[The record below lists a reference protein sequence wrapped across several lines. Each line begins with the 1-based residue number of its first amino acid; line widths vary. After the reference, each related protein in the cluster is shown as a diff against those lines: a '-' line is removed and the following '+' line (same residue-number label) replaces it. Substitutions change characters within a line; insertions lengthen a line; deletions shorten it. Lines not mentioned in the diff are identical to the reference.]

1 MNMIVT
7 VVMIM
12 VMPVIMVMMIVI
24 MFMPVVMVLVLMLM
38 VVTVIRS
45 QVGVFEGKSDPM
57 RGVAN
62 GAVPE
67 RLLFREGF
75 PVGHPMTDENRFQC
89 VRPMIEI
96 GITVVRIAGGLGP
109 QNRLAHDGFP
119 FLAGDD
125 ALFDQQVTDRESLC
139 LPEIAEGRR
148 AVVPKQRRRWF
159 LQKVFAELDRSHRV
173 ILSIRD
179 GDGRIRAAGPPGP
192 HRD

>member
-12 VMPVIMVMMIVI
+12 VMPVIMVMMIVV
-24 MFMPVVMVLVLMLM
+24 MFMFMFMFM

-45 QVGVFEGKSDPM
+45 QVGIFEGKSDPM

-75 PVGHPMTDENRFQC
+75 PVGHAMTDENRFQC

-96 GITVVRIAGGLGP
+96 GITAVRIAGGLGP

-125 ALFDQQVTDRESLC
+125 ALFDQEVTDRESLC
-139 LPEIAEGRR
+139 LPKVAEGRCTI
-148 AVVPKQRRRWF
+148 VPKQRRRWF

-173 ILSIRD
+173 ILSVRD
-179 GDGRIRAAGPPGP
+179 GDGKIRAAGPPGP

>member
-12 VMPVIMVMMIVI
+12 AMPVIMVMMIVI
-24 MFMPVVMVLVLMLM
+24 MFMSMFMFMFMFM

-45 QVGVFEGKSDPM
+45 QVGIFEGKSDPM
-57 RGVAN
+57 RGVSN

-75 PVGHPMTDENRFQC
+75 PVCHPMTDENRFQC

-125 ALFDQQVTDRESLC
+125 ALLDQKVTNRKRLC

-159 LQKVFAELDRSHRV
+159 LQKVFAELDRSHRI
-173 ILSIRD
+173 ILSVRD